1 MSGKK
6 VGIMGG
12 TFNPVHMGHLVLAEA
27 ARCQHCL
34 DEVWFMPSGKPPH
47 KKKQEILP
55 DAQRS
60 DMLRLALEGNGA
72 FSFSDL
78 ELKREGII
86 YTSDTLEILC
96 REHPKD
102 EFYFIIGGDSL
113 MQLES
118 WHEPQE
124 IFRHAV
130 ILASRRNGLDGE
142 EFQKKM
148 EELREKYHA
157 RIGYVSIP
165 SLEISSAQIRKRI
178 CNNESVRYLLP
189 EKVYAYICK
198 NQLYQK
204 KEGRDAANDAVS
216 ASAGK
221 KEADVPIQGL
231 GGINGQKRIEDDYG
245 I

>member
-27 ARCQHCL
+27 ARLQHGL

-60 DMLRLALEGNGA
+60 DMIRLALEENDA
-72 FSFSDL
+72 FYFSDL
-78 ELKREGII
+78 ELRREGTI

-124 IFRHAV
+124 IFQRAV

-142 EFQKKM
+142 ELQEKM
-148 EELREKYHA
+148 EELQEKYHA
-157 RIGYVSIP
+157 RIRYVSIP

-178 CNNESVRYLLP
+178 CDNESVRYLLP

-198 NQLYQK
+198 NQLYRQ
-204 KEGRDAANDAVS
+204 KEGRETANDA
-216 ASAGK
+216 ASAPVGK
-221 KEADVPIQGL
+221 KAADFQIQE
-231 GGINGQKRIEDDYG
+231 NGQAGRSKKNRG
-245 I
+245 